1 MASKSLKK
9 FIYLSI
15 VAAFLTITL
24 KGMAYVLTGS
34 VGLLSDALESC
45 VNLLAALIALLVL
58 HIAEKPADAEHA
70 FGHSKAEYF
79 SSAIEGGL
87 IVLAA
92 CSIVWSAYPRL
103 LHPQPIENVG
113 FGLMVSFAA
122 SLVNLGV
129 ALVLLREG
137 KKSHSITLTADGK
150 HLMTDVWTSVGV
162 VAATGLV
169 KLTGWLILDPV
180 IAMLVALNIVWTGYR
195 LMVQSAR
202 GLIDTAIPNEE
213 RQEVELI
220 FDQFRKPGIEFHSL
234 MTRQAGQRKFISVH
248 ILVPGEWTV
257 QKGHDFLE
265 IIEKRVR
272 DHFPIPVTVFTHLEP
287 VEDPVSHNDIGIDR
301 GNAI

>member
-15 VAAFLTITL
+15 VAAVFTISL
-24 KGMAYVLTGS
+24 RGMAFTLTGS

-45 VNLLAALIALLVL
+45 VNLLAALIALVVL
-58 HIAEKPADAEHA
+58 SIAEKPADAEHA

-87 IVLAA
+87 IVIAA
-92 CSIVWSAYPRL
+92 CSIVWSAWPRL
-103 LHPQPIENVG
+103 FNPLPLENMG
-113 FGLMVSFAA
+113 IGLLISLAA
-122 SLVNLGV
+122 SLINLGV

-162 VAATGLV
+162 VLAIGLV
-169 KLTGWLILDPV
+169 KLTGWLILDPL

-195 LMVQSAR
+195 LMLQSAR

-213 RQEVELI
+213 RQEIEKI
-220 FDQFRKPGIEFHSL
+220 FDQFRQSDIEFHSL
-234 MTRQAGQRKFISVH
+234 MTRQAGQRKFVSVH
-248 ILVPGEWTV
+248 ILVPGAWTV
-257 QKGHDFLE
+257 KRGHDLLE
-265 IIEKRVR
+265 VIEKRVR

-301 GNAI
+301 ESML

>member
-15 VAAFLTITL
+15 VAAVMTISL
-24 KGMAYVLTGS
+24 KGMAFLLTDS
-34 VGLLSDALESC
+34 VGLLSDAMESC
-45 VNLLAALIALLVL
+45 VNLIAALIALVVL

-87 IVLAA
+87 IVIAA

-103 LHPQPIENVG
+103 LDPQPLDNMGI
-113 FGLMVSFAA
+113 GLLISLAA
-122 SLVNLGV
+122 SLINLGV
-129 ALVLLREG
+129 AWVLLKEG
-137 KKSHSITLTADGK
+137 KKSHSITLMADGK
-150 HLMTDVWTSVGV
+150 HLMTDVWTSIGV
-162 VAATGLV
+162 VVAIGLV
-169 KLTGWLILDPV
+169 KLTGWLILDPI

-195 LMVQSAR
+195 LMQQSAR
-202 GLIDTAIPNEE
+202 GLIDTAIPAEE
-213 RQEVELI
+213 RQQIEVI
-220 FDQFRKPGIEFHSL
+220 FDQFRQPGIEFHSL
-234 MTRQAGQRKFISVH
+234 MTRQAGQRKFVSVH

-257 QKGHDFLE
+257 QKGHDLLE
-265 IIEKRVR
+265 IIEKKIR

-301 GNAI
+301 GSSI

>member
-15 VAAFLTITL
+15 VAAVMTISL
-24 KGMAYVLTGS
+24 KGMAFLLTDS

-45 VNLLAALIALLVL
+45 VNLIAALIALVVL

-87 IVLAA
+87 IVIAA

-103 LHPQPIENVG
+103 MDPQPLENMG
-113 FGLMVSFAA
+113 IGLLISLAA
-122 SLVNLGV
+122 SLINLGV
-129 ALVLLREG
+129 ALVLMKEG

-150 HLMTDVWTSVGV
+150 HLMTDVWTSIGV
-162 VAATGLV
+162 VVAIGLV
-169 KLTGWLILDPV
+169 KLTGWLILDPF

-195 LMVQSAR
+195 LMQQSAR
-202 GLIDTAIPNEE
+202 GLIDTAIPAEE
-213 RQEVELI
+213 RQQIEVI
-220 FDQFRKPGIEFHSL
+220 FDQFRQPGIEFHSL
-234 MTRQAGQRKFISVH
+234 MTRQAGQRKFVSVH

-257 QKGHDFLE
+257 QKGHDLLE
-265 IIEKRVR
+265 IIEKKIR

-301 GNAI
+301 GSSI

>member
-1 MASKSLKK
+1 MAIKSLKK

-15 VAAFLTITL
+15 VAAVMTISL
-24 KGMAYVLTGS
+24 KGAAFLLTDS

-45 VNLLAALIALLVL
+45 VNLIAALIALVVL

-87 IVLAA
+87 IIAAA

-103 LHPQPIENVG
+103 MDPKPLENVG
-113 FGLMVSFAA
+113 IGLVISLAA
-122 SLVNLGV
+122 SLVNLFV
-129 ALVLLREG
+129 AWVLLKEG

-162 VAATGLV
+162 LAAIGLV
-169 KLTGWLILDPV
+169 KLTGWLILDPI
-180 IAMLVALNIVWTGYR
+180 IAMVVALNIVWTGYR
-195 LMVQSAR
+195 LMQQSAR
-202 GLIDTAIPNEE
+202 GLIDTAIPADE
-213 RQEVELI
+213 RQEVEHI
-220 FDQFRKPGIEFHSL
+220 FDHYRQTGIEFHSL

-257 QKGHDFLE
+257 QRGHDLLE
-265 IIEKRVR
+265 IVEKEIR
-272 DHFPIPVTVFTHLEP
+272 DHFSIPVTVFTHLEP

-301 GNAI
+301 GSAI

>member
-1 MASKSLKK
+1 MGSKSLKK

-15 VAAFLTITL
+15 VAAVMTISL
-24 KGMAYVLTGS
+24 KGMAYLLTGS

-45 VNLLAALIALLVL
+45 VNLIAALFALFILAV
-58 HIAEKPADAEHA
+58 AEKPADAEHA

-92 CSIVWSAYPRL
+92 FSIVWSAYPRL
-103 LHPQPIENVG
+103 LDPQPLENMG
-113 FGLMVSFAA
+113 FGLLISLAA
-122 SLVNLGV
+122 SLINLGV
-129 ALVLLREG
+129 SLVLLREG

-162 VAATGLV
+162 LAAIAMV
-169 KLTGWLILDPV
+169 KLTGWLILDPI
-180 IAMLVALNIVWTGYR
+180 IAMLVALNIIWTGYK
-195 LMVQSAR
+195 LMQQSAR
-202 GLIDTAIPNEE
+202 GLIDTAIPNHE
-213 RQEVELI
+213 REQIEQI
-220 FDQFRKPGIEFHSL
+220 FDQFRQPGIEFHSL

-257 QKGHDFLE
+257 QRGHDLLE
-265 IIEKRVR
+265 IIEAKVR

-287 VEDPVSHNDIGIDR
+287 VEDPVSHCDIGIDR
-301 GNAI
+301 LSAL

>member
-15 VAAFLTITL
+15 VAAVLTISL
-24 KGMAYVLTGS
+24 KGMAFVMTGS

-45 VNLLAALIALLVL
+45 VNLIAALIALFVL
-58 HIAEKPADAEHA
+58 AIAEKPADAEHA

-87 IVLAA
+87 IVIAA
-92 CSIVWSAYPRL
+92 CSIVWSAWPRL
-103 LHPQPIENVG
+103 YDPQPLENMG
-113 FGLMVSFAA
+113 FGLLISLGA
-122 SLVNLGV
+122 SLINLAV
-129 ALVLLREG
+129 AIVLLREG
-137 KKSHSITLTADGK
+137 KRSHSITLTADGK

-162 VAATGLV
+162 VLAIGLV

-195 LMVQSAR
+195 LMHQSAR
-202 GLIDTAIPNEE
+202 GLIDTAIPSEE
-213 RQEVELI
+213 RMEVEQI
-220 FDQFRKPGIEFHSL
+220 FDHFRKDGIEFHSL

-257 QKGHDFLE
+257 QRGHDLLE
-265 IIEKRVR
+265 IIEAKVR

-287 VEDPVSHNDIGIDR
+287 VEDPVSHSDIGIDR
-301 GNAI
+301 QSAL